1 MAVLTKSKGRPH
13 GLTKDTF
20 MMDEFIQ
27 IEKKKMTRQTTVT
40 WYPGGDLRKAK
51 VH

>member
-1 MAVLTKSKGRPH
+1 MAILTKSKGRPH

-27 IEKKKMTRQTTVT
+27 IEKKWHDKQM
-40 WYPGGDLRKAK
+40 
-51 VH
+51 